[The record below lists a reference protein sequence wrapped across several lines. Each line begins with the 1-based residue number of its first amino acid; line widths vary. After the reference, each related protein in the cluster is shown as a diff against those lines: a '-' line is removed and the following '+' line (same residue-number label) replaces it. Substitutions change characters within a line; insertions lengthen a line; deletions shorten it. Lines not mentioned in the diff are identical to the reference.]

1 MKLQN
6 LVPVNWNQ
14 IFYAYALKWTKSNDV
29 LIICSSGNLGKE
41 VEHELQ
47 QIIAGKHALLKW
59 HGRVLPL
66 GSATSST
73 LFCDSDSINSTHK
86 DRQPYRAWMDVGI
99 SSTYEWLQYLWDT
112 LQINKTLVLSAE
124 WLNWA
129 LKWPTNHPWVNAV
142 KVLWPQNHG
151 RVCQRK
157 NTYFL
162 TYLKFMFNLNVYL
175 M

>member
-1 MKLQN
+1 MMSLLFAPQGTWVRRLSMSCN
-6 LVPVNWNQ
+6 RSSPVNTLFWSDMAG
-14 IFYAYALKWTKSNDV
+14 FCLLGLPPAV
-29 LIICSSGNLGKE
+29 LF
-41 VEHELQ
+41 
-47 QIIAGKHALLKW
+47 
-59 HGRVLPL
+59 
-66 GSATSST
+66 
-73 LFCDSDSINSTHK
+73 FCDSDCINSTHK
-86 DRQPYRAWMDVGI
+86 DRQPYRTWMDAGI

-142 KVLWPQNHG
+142 KVLWPQHHG

-162 TYLKFMFNLNVYL
+162 TYLKFMFNHNVKSSRKGFALYVTL
-175 M
+175 FYI